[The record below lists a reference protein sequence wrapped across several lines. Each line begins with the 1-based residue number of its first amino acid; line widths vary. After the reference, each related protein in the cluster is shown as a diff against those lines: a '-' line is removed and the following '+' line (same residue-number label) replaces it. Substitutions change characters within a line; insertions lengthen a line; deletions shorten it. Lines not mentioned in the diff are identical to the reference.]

1 MNSNDFTLQARF
13 LRGLSNKVRL
23 TILELLK
30 VSEMTVNEIVS
41 SSKELFLK

>member
-30 VSEMTVNEIVS
+30 GLRNDC
-41 SSKELFLK
+41 